1 MTTTNQTNYPCD
13 ISCKLNLCLVFA
25 STPDLSPNFI
35 FQILDECIFITNE
48 TTMAATS
55 LNRYTGASCLHV
67 GPLHASLHYAS
78 QDVLHVRPHVRSG
91 SPCMW
96 VHTYC
101 ASRVPR
107 HIMSATCCA
116 GRASTSREPSIRSGA
131 LPPALFVGAGD
142 HRLFFSY
149 SSSPCFRI
157 SVVFLD
163 VSANYPHWLDIRS
176 AISQSRFENLIPL
189 VRDRNSKSDL
199 KSSQDH
205 NIK

>member
-25 STPDLSPNFI
+25 STLDLSPNFI

-48 TTMAATS
+48 TTVAATS
-55 LNRYTGASCLHV
+55 LNRFTGASCLHV

-78 QDVLHVRPHVRSG
+78 QDVLHVRPHVRSAA
-91 SPCMW
+91 PCMW

-101 ASRVPR
+101 ACRVPR

-131 LPPALFVGAGD
+131 LPPALFVEAGD
-142 HRLFFSY
+142 HHLFFLFFFSLFPY
-149 SSSPCFRI
+149 LCCFPWRFCQLSSLTRYQIRYLTI
-157 SVVFLD
+157 SIWELD
-163 VSANYPHWLDIRS
+163 TTS
-176 AISQSRFENLIPL
+176 
-189 VRDRNSKSDL
+189 
-199 KSSQDH
+199 
-205 NIK
+205 